1 MENFSA
7 RNVCEMNKQ
16 ELELVNEQ
24 IVLILSNLFTYL
36 WVLSDQETIIVR
48 GTVRLSRWMRGM
60 RKLDEKF

>member
-1 MENFSA
+1 MENLSA

-48 GTVRLSRWMRGM
+48 GTVRLSRWIRGM

>member
-1 MENFSA
+1 MENLSA

-16 ELELVNEQ
+16 ELEIVNEQ

-60 RKLDEKF
+60 RKLDENF

>member
-1 MENFSA
+1 MENLSA

-60 RKLDEKF
+60 RKLDENF

>member
-1 MENFSA
+1 MENLSA

-60 RKLDEKF
+60 RTLDENF

>member
-1 MENFSA
+1 MENLSA

-60 RKLDEKF
+60 RKLDEDF